1 MREINELAKSLA
13 AAAALAAMTFSA
25 PMVAHADDDEEEDTE
40 SIVYAQRDIVLST
53 GLLRP
58 YGTFTFA
65 KYPPNV
71 PIASDDLFI
80 GLNAGA
86 AWSPIKNLEVGALA
100 VPLSISPDAEYGD
113 PRLYVRYQL
122 TEGAF
127 QIAPELG
134 FVFNKANILS
144 VGAPMRFKINPAA
157 RLDLRPMFLID
168 LPGSD
173 DPDGTETA
181 FGLSIPVEVAISLTR
196 SLYLEVQTGFE
207 LPNFDVSEVAY
218 IPLGLQLGYSL
229 PNEADT
235 AWIDIYLGFKFN
247 AFIPLMDG
255 ADVPSTRSWTLSLGA
270 AFHFGLD

>member
-1 MREINELAKSLA
+1 MREIKDLAKSLA

-25 PMVAHADDDEEEDTE
+25 PMVAHAEDEEDTE

-58 YGTFTFA
+58 FGAFSF
-65 KYPPNV
+65 
-71 PIASDDLFI
+71 SDFGGEDLFI
-80 GLNAGA
+80 RLDAGA

-100 VPLSISPDAEYGD
+100 VPLAISPEADYGD
-113 PRLYVRYQL
+113 PRLYARYQL
-122 TEGAF
+122 TQGAF

-134 FVFNKANILS
+134 FVFNKANVLS

-157 RLDLRPMFLID
+157 RIDVRPMFLID

-173 DPDGTETA
+173 DADGTETA

-196 SLYLEVQTGFE
+196 SLFLEVQTGFE
-207 LPNFDVSEVAY
+207 LPNFDGDGF
-218 IPLGLQLGYSL
+218 IPLGLLLGYSL

-235 AWIDIYLGFKFN
+235 AWIDLLLGFKFN
-247 AFIPLMDG
+247 AFIPLADG
-255 ADVPSTRSWTLSLGA
+255 ADVPFTDSWTLSLGA
-270 AFHFGLD
+270 AFHFGLE

>member
-1 MREINELAKSLA
+1 MREFREIAKSLA

-25 PMVAHADDDEEEDTE
+25 PMVAHADDDEDEDTE

-58 YGTFTFA
+58 EGAFSFS
-65 KYPPNV
+65 KFGG
-71 PIASDDLFI
+71 DDLFI
-80 GLNAGA
+80 RLDAGA
-86 AWSPIKNLEVGALA
+86 AWAPIKNLQVGALA
-100 VPLSISPDAEYGD
+100 APIALSPDVEYGN
-113 PRLYVRYQL
+113 PRLYARYQL

-144 VGAPMRFKINPAA
+144 VGVPMRFKINPAA
-157 RLDLRPMFLID
+157 RLDVHPFLLID

-173 DPDGTETA
+173 DLDGTETA
-181 FGLSIPVEVAISLTR
+181 FGLSIPVELAISLTR
-196 SLYLEVQTGFE
+196 SIYLAVQTGFE
-207 LPNFDVSEVAY
+207 LPNFDGDGF

-235 AWIDIYLGFKFN
+235 AWIDLYLGFRFN
-247 AFIPLMDG
+247 IFMPLSPELD
-255 ADVPSTRSWTLSLGA
+255 APNTDSWTLALGA
-270 AFHFGLD
+270 AFHFSLE